1 PTQAATPTPTEP
13 VPAAAASG
21 TVRVGTGT
29 EEAGEDSESSETQR
43 PTPAA
48 DLASTVSYLKS
59 LNDTLKAATDAL
71 NGDNP
76 TEKTAY
82 YKPVEG
88 RTLYWDGFMPKIVL
102 NNFDKT

>member
-1 PTQAATPTPTEP
+1 EAA
-13 VPAAAASG
+13 
-21 TVRVGTGT
+21 
-29 EEAGEDSESSETQR
+29 EDSESSQTQT
-43 PTPAA
+43 PTPPA

-102 NNFDKT
+102 NNFDKTWGQNTANQDKIKAWFGDPANWAGL

>member
-1 PTQAATPTPTEP
+1 APTQAAHATQSDSTPT
-13 VPAAAASG
+13 AASA
-21 TVRVGTGT
+21 TVRLATGT
-29 EEAGEDSESSETQR
+29 EEAVEDSESSEAQTA
-43 PTPAA
+43 PAA

-82 YKPVEG
+82 YKPVNG
-88 RTLYWDGFMPKIVL
+88 RTLYWDGFMP
-102 NNFDKT
+102 